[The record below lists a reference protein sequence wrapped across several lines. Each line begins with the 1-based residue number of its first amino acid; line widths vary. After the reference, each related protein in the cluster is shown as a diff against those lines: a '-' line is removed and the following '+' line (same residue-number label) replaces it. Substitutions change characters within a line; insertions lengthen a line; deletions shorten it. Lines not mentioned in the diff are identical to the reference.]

1 MDRYDM
7 TFCANPN
14 ARDRFTN
21 LRCTS
26 VAELLHAAGPADD
39 ELPVAG

>member
-7 TFCANPN
+7 TFCVHPN

-26 VAELLHAAGPADD
+26 VAELLHAADSADD
-39 ELPVAG
+39 ELSVAG